1 MNLQIIKSVE
11 GRAEY
16 VLLPISVYKSLKSDI
31 DKLLSQEY
39 DYERFQLEDYVENPI
54 ALARIR
60 ANLTQEQLASKMGVS
75 QAYISKLE
83 SQDNISVKVM
93 AKVKAALSSRK

>member
-16 VLLPISVYKSLKSDI
+16 VLLPISVYESLKSDI
-31 DKLLSQEY
+31 DKVLSQEH

>member
-16 VLLPISVYKSLKSDI
+16 VLLPMSVYDSLKLDI
-31 DKLLSQEY
+31 EKILTEKQ
-39 DYERFQLEDYVENPI
+39 DYERFILEDYVENPI
-54 ALARIR
+54 VLARIR
-60 ANLTQEQLASKMGVS
+60 ANLTQEQLACKMGVS

-83 SQDNISVKVM
+83 SQDSISAKVM
-93 AKVKAALSSRK
+93 AKIMAALSSQK